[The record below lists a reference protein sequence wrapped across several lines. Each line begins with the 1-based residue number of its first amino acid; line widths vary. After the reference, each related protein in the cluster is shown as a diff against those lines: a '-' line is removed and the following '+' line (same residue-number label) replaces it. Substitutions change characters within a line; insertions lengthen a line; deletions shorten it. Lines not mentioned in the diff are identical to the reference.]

1 MGETKSLEKI
11 LFIRLDK
18 IGDLVCTLPCDEHP
32 LIPKNV
38 ETFWILSKGNEFIAL
53 NSDPPRSFLSLD
65 KKTPWQSFKALST
78 FLRQHR
84 FDAVF
89 SFQSPWWVHLA
100 LWNSSI
106 PLRFGVLSQWHSFLF
121 LNKGTRQ
128 KRSLAEKHE
137 ADYNFEIVDS
147 ALKKELV
154 TNYKTKLNTEPVINF
169 VDNHRHFPT
178 PTLKLTAPY
187 NDSLFE
193 KFDLIKKEYLVV
205 HPGMFGSALNWRQ
218 IQYIEFIEGYLS
230 LPVSTTSHKKVV
242 LTGTTTDEI
251 YLNQIKEHFSHHP
264 QVLILQ
270 NKISQSELLTILQN
284 AKALVAPSTG
294 VLHLGAS
301 LGTPVY
307 GIYSPIL
314 VQHPTRWKARGPL
327 AKIFLPT
334 VDCPATYHC
343 LNEKCPHFNCMDSI
357 KPTEVTENLSRK

>member
-1 MGETKSLEKI
+1 MSETKSPNKI

-38 ETFWILSKGNEFIAL
+38 EKFWILSKGNEFIAL
-53 NSDPPRSFLSLD
+53 NAAPPRSFLSLD
-65 KKTPWQSFKALST
+65 KKTPWQSFKTLST

-106 PLRFGVLSQWHSFLF
+106 PFRFGVLSQWHSFIF

-147 ALKKELV
+147 ALKKELILDYQKK
-154 TNYKTKLNTEPVINF
+154 NKTALTRDI
-169 VDNHRHFPT
+169 VDKDRHFQT
-178 PTLKLTAPY
+178 PTLKLTAPN

-193 KFDLIKKEYLVV
+193 KFDLIKKGYLVV
-205 HPGMFGSALNWRQ
+205 HPGMFGSALNWKQ
-218 IQYIEFIEGYLS
+218 IQYIEFIERYLN
-230 LPVSTTSHKKVV
+230 LPDSNTSEKKVV
-242 LTGTTTDEI
+242 LTGTNSDES
-251 YLNQIKEHFSHHP
+251 YLNQIKDHFSNHP

-270 NKISQSELLTILQN
+270 NKLSQSELLTLLQN

-294 VLHLGAS
+294 VLHLGSS
-301 LGTPVY
+301 LGIPVY

-327 AKIFLPT
+327 AKIFLPI
-334 VDCPATYHC
+334 VNCPATFHC

-357 KPTEVTENLSRK
+357 KPMDVTELLSVK